1 MKIKLMDLVFSCMYF
16 LILKAV
22 NTKKKVK
29 IMQKQIQ
36 KLQLKKLSEKIV
48 FLRINEWNPLTN
60 FANTKICILLH
71 KAAVKCL

>member
-1 MKIKLMDLVFSCMYF
+1 
-16 LILKAV
+16 
-22 NTKKKVK
+22 
-29 IMQKQIQ
+29 MQKQIQ